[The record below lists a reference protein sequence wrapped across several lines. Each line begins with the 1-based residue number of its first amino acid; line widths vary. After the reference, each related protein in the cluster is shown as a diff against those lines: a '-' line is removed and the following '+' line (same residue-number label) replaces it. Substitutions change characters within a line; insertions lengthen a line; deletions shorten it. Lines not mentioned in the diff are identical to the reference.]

1 MDYEEFVRGCH
12 LGVFPSYYEPWGY
25 TPGNGHPPSLSF
37 SLKMLGCVWAKQA
50 KWQCYQTLIIACKV
64 SSLSSHNSWVYSDG
78 YSLCHYQSLWLWLLY
93 IWECHWS
100 SCLWIVHYWS
110 EVQGYWG
117 VCAAAISGIHLK
129 FTFSLHVLVLL
140 WSHLIDLFSCID
152 VTFSLFFQYM
162 LEFCSQSRRQRIIQR
177 NRTERLSEL
186 LDWEQLG
193 KYYRMARKMALKCVH
208 PDYFK
213 RSGSATPVHVR
224 RKRKKRG
231 SVFILSSLLDR

>member
-1 MDYEEFVRGCH
+1 
-12 LGVFPSYYEPWGY
+12 
-25 TPGNGHPPSLSF
+25 
-37 SLKMLGCVWAKQA
+37 
-50 KWQCYQTLIIACKV
+50 
-64 SSLSSHNSWVYSDG
+64 
-78 YSLCHYQSLWLWLLY
+78 
-93 IWECHWS
+93 
-100 SCLWIVHYWS
+100 
-110 EVQGYWG
+110 
-117 VCAAAISGIHLK
+117 
-129 FTFSLHVLVLL
+129 
-140 WSHLIDLFSCID
+140 
-152 VTFSLFFQYM
+152 M

-231 SVFILSSLLDR
+231 RFFILSFSFRLISFLDHSVSLLANHPILKVAMKKKKKTTRREGRKEQMMMKLLVHLITLSLPLLLLHDRIECMRVYSALIIAKHPIFYFNAVYFCH

>member
-1 MDYEEFVRGCH
+1 
-12 LGVFPSYYEPWGY
+12 
-25 TPGNGHPPSLSF
+25 
-37 SLKMLGCVWAKQA
+37 
-50 KWQCYQTLIIACKV
+50 
-64 SSLSSHNSWVYSDG
+64 
-78 YSLCHYQSLWLWLLY
+78 
-93 IWECHWS
+93 
-100 SCLWIVHYWS
+100 
-110 EVQGYWG
+110 
-117 VCAAAISGIHLK
+117 
-129 FTFSLHVLVLL
+129 
-140 WSHLIDLFSCID
+140 
-152 VTFSLFFQYM
+152 M

-231 SVFILSSLLDR
+231 SVFILSFPFRLISFLDHSVSLLANHPILKVAMKKMTRREERKEQMMMKLLVHLITLSLPLLLLHDRIECVRVYSALIIAKLPIFLF

>member
-1 MDYEEFVRGCH
+1 
-12 LGVFPSYYEPWGY
+12 
-25 TPGNGHPPSLSF
+25 
-37 SLKMLGCVWAKQA
+37 
-50 KWQCYQTLIIACKV
+50 
-64 SSLSSHNSWVYSDG
+64 
-78 YSLCHYQSLWLWLLY
+78 
-93 IWECHWS
+93 
-100 SCLWIVHYWS
+100 
-110 EVQGYWG
+110 
-117 VCAAAISGIHLK
+117 
-129 FTFSLHVLVLL
+129 
-140 WSHLIDLFSCID
+140 
-152 VTFSLFFQYM
+152 M

-231 SVFILSSLLDR
+231 SVFILSFSFRLISFLDHSVSLLVNHPILKVTMKKKMTRREGRKEQMTMKLLVHLITLSLPLLLLHDRIECVRVYSALIIAKNPIFYFNAVYFCH